1 MKIRTLIILVGISGM
16 IGCKSPV
23 IQQRAAAEKAMRR
36 YGCVS
41 CHTIPGIAGA
51 RATVGPPLDRLGS
64 RTYLAG
70 TLQNTPENLA
80 FWIQHPQDVHH
91 GTAMPEMHVT
101 PEDAKTMSSYLES
114 LY

>member
-1 MKIRTLIILVGISGM
+1 MKIFGPVLLLAACILA
-16 IGCKSPV
+16 GCESPSKT
-23 IQQRAAAEKAMRR
+23 QRASAATTMRR

-51 RATVGPPLDRLGS
+51 HATVGPPLDRFGG
-64 RTYLAG
+64 RTYIAG

-80 FWIQHPQDVHH
+80 FWLQHPQQVHQ

-101 PEDAKTMSSYLES
+101 PADAKAMALYLET
-114 LY
+114 LH